1 MMMKKELSIIIV
13 NYNGEKYLRD
23 CIKSIYK
30 YCSSID
36 FEIVIVDN
44 KSTDASVTFIKQNF
58 PEIFLIESNINLGF
72 AGGNNLAVKQS
83 TGKNI
88 LLLNNDTILQQ
99 EISPVLEELK
109 KQNVGIVGVRMLD
122 GNKNYLTSVG
132 KFPKPFSLIK
142 FSLLEEKRREF
153 VTGNFSN
160 KIFFVDWVTGAFLLT
175 TKKIWNQVNGLDEDY
190 FMYVEDV
197 DFCKKVSKL
206 NYKTVFLSTVSYIHF
221 VGFNKTREIKLINGY
236 KLYSSKHFN
245 LVSSILAKICL
256 NINYVYKKKVKNIC

>member
-1 MMMKKELSIIIV
+1 M
-13 NYNGEKYLRD
+13 
-23 CIKSIYK
+23 
-30 YCSSID
+30 
-36 FEIVIVDN
+36 
-44 KSTDASVTFIKQNF
+44 
-58 PEIFLIESNINLGF
+58 
-72 AGGNNLAVKQS
+72 
-83 TGKNI
+83 
-88 LLLNNDTILQQ
+88 
-99 EISPVLEELK
+99 
-109 KQNVGIVGVRMLD
+109 
-122 GNKNYLTSVG
+122 G
-132 KFPKPFSLIK
+132 KFPKSFSLIK

-160 KIFFVDWVTGAFLLT
+160 KNYFVDWVTGAFLLT

-197 DFCKKVSKL
+197 DFCKKVSKI

-256 NINYVYKKKVKNIC
+256 NINYVYKKKVKDIC

>member
-1 MMMKKELSIIIV
+1 MKSKNLSIIIV
-13 NYNGEKYLRD
+13 NYNGEKFLKN
-23 CIKSIYK
+23 CIDSIYEN
-30 YCSSID
+30 CTSED
-36 FEIVIVDN
+36 FEIIIVDN
-44 KSTDASVTFIKQNF
+44 NSSDNSISIIKEFYPNC
-58 PEIFLIESNINLGF
+58 ILIESKENLGF
-72 AGGNNLAVKQS
+72 AKGNNLGVKNCN
-83 TGKNI
+83 GKFV
-88 LLLNNDTILQQ
+88 LLLNNDTILLQ
-99 EISPVLEELK
+99 EISPAFQELRK
-109 KQNVGIVGVRMLD
+109 KNVGIVGVKMLD
-122 GNKNYLTSVG
+122 CNKNYLTSVG
-132 KFPKPFSLIK
+132 KFPKSFSLIK

-160 KIFFVDWVTGAFLLT
+160 KNYFVDWVTGAFLLT

-197 DFCKKVSKL
+197 DFCKKVSKI

-256 NINYVYKKKVKNIC
+256 NINYVYKKKVKDIC